1 MTDADI
7 DIEILKEK
15 IKKDIDGYRY
25 IHTLSVCDECGRLAE
40 MFSLSE
46 NDRISLQ
53 IAALL
58 HDITKSYDKEGQ
70 CALAKK
76 LCLDLDEDYIMS
88 PAVLHAFT
96 GAAYAEKE
104 YGKYTNADVLSA
116 IECHT
121 TGKPNMSLLDKL
133 LFIAD
138 YIEPT
143 REHAACKDLR
153 DFFYNCHEDIFV
165 HLDKT
170 LLRSFDNTIT
180 LLIGKGGYI
189 CQKTV
194 AARNFILKSLKS
206 LKSLDL

>member
-1 MTDADI
+1 MTDA

-25 IHTLSVCDECGRLAE
+25 IHTLSVCEECGRLAE

-46 NDRISLQ
+46 PDRISLQ
-53 IAALL
+53 VAALL
-58 HDITKSYDKEGQ
+58 HDITKSHNKEDQ
-70 CALAKK
+70 CELAKK
-76 LCLDLDEDYIMS
+76 LCIELDEDYIMS

-104 YGKYTNADVLSA
+104 YSEYTNADILSA

-121 TGKPNMSLLDKL
+121 TGKPDMSLLDKL

-143 REHAACKDLR
+143 REYAACRALR
-153 DFFYNCHEDIFV
+153 EFFCNCHEDIFV

-180 LLIGKGGYI
+180 HLVDKGEYI

-194 AARNFILKSLKS
+194 NARNFILKSL
-206 LKSLDL
+206 LSLDL

>member
-7 DIEILKEK
+7 EALKEK
-15 IKKDIDGYRY
+15 IKKDVDGYRY
-25 IHTLSVCDECGRLAE
+25 IHTLSVCDECKRLAE
-40 MFSLSE
+40 VFSLSE
-46 NDRISLQ
+46 QDRISLQ

-58 HDITKSYDKEGQ
+58 HDITKSHDKGSQ

-76 LCLDLDEDYIMS
+76 LCVDLDEDLIMS

-104 YGKYTNADVLSA
+104 YGKYANADVLSA

-121 TGKPNMSLLDKL
+121 TGKVDMSLLDKL

-143 REHAACKDLR
+143 REYAACKDLR
-153 DFFYNCHEDIFV
+153 DFFYASQEGEDIFV

-170 LLRSFDNTIT
+170 LLRSFDNTIA
-180 LLIGKGGYI
+180 LLIKRGGYI

-194 AARNFILKSLKS
+194 AARNFILKT
-206 LKSLDL
+206 LDLSNKL

>member
-7 DIEILKEK
+7 EVLKEK
-15 IKKDIDGYRY
+15 IKKDVDGYRY
-25 IHTLSVCDECGRLAE
+25 VHTLSVCDECKRLAE
-40 MFSLSE
+40 MFLLSE
-46 NDRISLQ
+46 QDRISLQ
-53 IAALL
+53 SAALL
-58 HDITKSYDKEGQ
+58 HDITKSYDKDGQ

-76 LCLDLDEDYIMS
+76 LCIDLDEDLVMS

-104 YGKYTNADVLSA
+104 YSKYANADVLSA

-121 TGKPNMSLLDKL
+121 TGKVGMSLIDKL

-143 REHAACKDLR
+143 REHAVCKYLR
-153 DFFYNCHEDIFV
+153 EFFYSCPSGEDIFA

-170 LLRSFDNTIT
+170 LLRSFDNTIEH
-180 LLIGKGGYI
+180 LVKRGGYI

-194 AARNFILKSLKS
+194 AARNFILKT
-206 LKSLDL
+206 LDLSNKL

>member
-1 MTDADI
+1 MTDA

-15 IKKDIDGYRY
+15 IKKNVDGYRY
-25 IHTLSVCDECGRLAE
+25 IHTLSVCDECKRLAE

-46 NDRISLQ
+46 YDSISLQ

-58 HDITKSYDKEGQ
+58 HDITKSYDKDDQ
-70 CALAKK
+70 CALAKR
-76 LCLDLDEDYIMS
+76 LCIDLDEDLVMS

-96 GAAYAEKE
+96 GAAYAERE
-104 YGKYTNADVLSA
+104 YKRYTNADILSA

-121 TGKPNMSLLDKL
+121 TGKVGMSLLDKL

-143 REHAACKDLR
+143 RDHSACKDLR
-153 DFFYNCHEDIFV
+153 TFFYAGREDEDILV

-170 LLRSFDNTIT
+170 LLRSFDNTI
-180 LLIGKGGYI
+180 LLLVNKGGYI
-189 CQKTV
+189 CQKTI
-194 AARNFILKSLKS
+194 AARNFILKT
-206 LKSLDL
+206 LDLSNKL